1 MRFLQGRWLAGVGLL
16 VVVAVVVGA
25 FEFGI
30 WPFSGYAAVES
41 PSGSGRIA
49 FVSDRDGDDEIYV
62 MNADGSGVEQLTF
75 NDSVDGDPS
84 WSPDGG
90 RIVFVSDRDGD
101 ADVYDIYVM
110 NADGSGVEQITDG
123 CGNGA
128 PVWSPDGDRIAFTSL
143 GDVFVMYSDGTG
155 VVQLTGNPHESCVSL
170 FFSDRDGDGENE
182 LYVRKADGSVE
193 LFTDYGSMDWDSA
206 DWLPSWSADG
216 ERIVFQSHRDGDW
229 DIYVMNA
236 DGSGVEP
243 LTENDDV
250 DWWPSLSPDGGRIA
264 FAVSN
269 LDVYYGEIYLM
280 NMDGTGVERLT
291 DNEHTD
297 YWPAWS
303 PDGGRIAFVSD
314 RDGDW
319 GIYVMNVDGIDVMN
333 DGIFVKYDYIFVMNA
348 DGSEVERL
356 DGSGAVRLEEGRS
369 PAWSP
374 LLE

>member
-1 MRFLQGRWLAGVGLL
+1 MNRRFLQWRWLPGVGLL

-41 PSGSGRIA
+41 PFGSGRIA

-75 NDSVDGDPS
+75 NDSVDGDPA

-216 ERIVFQSHRDGDW
+216 GRIIFQSHRDGDF

-236 DGSGVEP
+236 DGSGVES

-264 FAVSN
+264 FVSN
-269 LDVYYGEIYLM
+269 RDVYYGEIYLM

-291 DNEHTD
+291 ENEHTD

-319 GIYVMNVDGIDVMN
+319 GI
-333 DGIFVKYDYIFVMNA
+333 FVMNA
-348 DGSEVERL
+348 DGSGV
-356 DGSGAVRLEEGRS
+356 VRLGEGRS